1 MSNDPSTLGDFYAR
15 EFARIR
21 QGFDA
26 TGDGRAAALERAAV
40 VDAVISG
47 LYKSIVTPDLLS
59 PEGFCLV
66 ALGGY
71 GRRELFPHS
80 DIDLLFLF
88 ENEGALLRMKE
99 PVAALA
105 RNLWDLG
112 LRVSNTSRELADCG
126 QLHQDNLEFS
136 IALLDCRYLAG
147 EARLF
152 ARLRES
158 VLPHL
163 VARDRRDLIRRL
175 SDSTDDRRS
184 KHGNTIFHLEPNLKE
199 APGGLRDYHV
209 ARWLALILQLDETAQ
224 WIEPEK
230 HWPRGLGAATAGA
243 FDFLAATRAFIHF
256 RMDRDDNLL
265 TYELQDE
272 AAGAGIGTSPP
283 AALAAEEWMRRFFRH
298 ARAIDRLV
306 TALFDEAAPSR
317 TSLYGLFQD
326 WRSRLSTPEFSVVRG
341 RILPRQPSE
350 AFQDPAV
357 LLGLFEFAARHGLE
371 LSRDAERRVTEALP
385 HLNTIFGRLPGLW
398 QAFRA
403 ILVSPH
409 AARALRAMH
418 RLGVLDILFPEF
430 GAIDSLVVRDFYH
443 RYTVDEHSLLTLENL
458 DRLRPSQRGGA
469 SPEGGNQKFS
479 EILQELERPELLSL
493 ALLFHDVGK
502 GLTPG
507 DHVRGSLEAVE
518 RVFELFSL
526 PGEDRETVRFLIRD
540 HLIMS
545 ATLLRRDIF
554 DAETVRGFAEK
565 VGTPERLK
573 MLCLLTYADVK
584 SVNPEA
590 LTAWKAEMLWQLYAS
605 TANYLARSLDEERV
619 HPTQGGTEEE
629 AAISRVMERLQNA
642 ESHALL
648 AAFLEGFPR
657 RYLLTHSA
665 EEIAAHFGMAQ
676 RLARAESSHPETKA
690 IQVSLAARD
699 HSFELTVVTRDRP
712 FLFASLTGTLA
723 AWGMN
728 ILKAD
733 AFSNA
738 AGLVLD
744 TFRFAD
750 LFRTLELNPPER
762 ERFERCVVDVLWG
775 KTDLADLLRGRA
787 RPESTPRPKVQV
799 PTQVRFE
806 QDEAARPG
814 ESGPRTT
821 LLELVTYDRPGLL
834 YQISSTLAEL
844 GLNIE
849 IALIDTEGQKV
860 IDVFYLTA
868 KGAPLDGNLQE
879 KTRDALLE
887 KLR

>member
-1 MSNDPSTLGDFYAR
+1 MSDNSVLLSDFYAR

-21 QGFDA
+21 QGFA
-26 TGDGRAAALERAAV
+26 STGDGCAAALERAAA
-40 VDAVISG
+40 VDALVGRLYPSNVAPG
-47 LYKSIVTPDLLS
+47 LSS
-59 PEGFCLV
+59 PESFCLV

-80 DIDLLFLF
+80 DIDLLFLS
-88 ENEGALLRMKE
+88 EDTRTLVRMKE
-99 PVAALA
+99 RVAVLA
-105 RNLWDLG
+105 RTLWDAG
-112 LRVSNTSRELADCG
+112 LRVSNTSRELAECG
-126 QLHQDNLEFS
+126 ELHQDNLEFS

-147 EARLF
+147 DARLF
-152 ARLRES
+152 AKLRDR

-175 SDSTDDRRS
+175 GDATEDRRS

-209 ARWLALILQLDETAQ
+209 ARWLAVIFQLEETAQ
-224 WIEPEK
+224 WAVPEK
-230 HWPRGLGAATAGA
+230 HWPPALAAEAAGA
-243 FDFLAATRAFIHF
+243 FDFLASTRAFVHY

-272 AAGAGIGTSPP
+272 AAAAGIGSSSRAPLPP
-283 AALAAEEWMRRFFRH
+283 EDWMRRYFRH
-298 ARAIDRLV
+298 ARSIDRLV
-306 TALFDEAAPSR
+306 TALFDEAAPPR
-317 TSLYGLFQD
+317 ASLYGLFQD

-341 RILPRQPSE
+341 RILPRQPGE
-350 AFQDPAV
+350 TFQDPVV

-371 LSRDAERRVTEALP
+371 LSREAERRVTEALP
-385 HLNTIFGRLPGLW
+385 HVNEIVLRASSLW
-398 QAFRA
+398 QAFRL
-403 ILVSPH
+403 ILLAPH

-418 RLGVLDILFPEF
+418 RLGVLDRLFPEF
-430 GAIDSLVVRDFYH
+430 RAIDSLVVRDFYH
-443 RYTVDEHSLLTLENL
+443 RYTVDEHSLLTVENL
-458 DRLRPSQRGGA
+458 DRLRPAKRAGKALESW
-469 SPEGGNQKFS
+469 NQKFS
-479 EILQELERPELLSL
+479 EIFQELEQSELLYL

-502 GLTPG
+502 GLAPG

-518 RVFELFSL
+518 RVFDRLAL
-526 PGEDRETVRFLIRD
+526 PAEDRETVRFLIRD
-540 HLIMS
+540 HLMMS

-554 DAETVRGFAEK
+554 DAETVRSFAEK

-590 LTAWKAEMLWQLYAS
+590 LTPWKAEMLWQLYAS
-605 TANYLARSLDEERV
+605 TANDLARSLDEERV
-619 HPTQGGTEEE
+619 HSGAEEE
-629 AAISRVMERLQNA
+629 AAVARVMEKLEGGQSRA
-642 ESHALL
+642 PL

-657 RYLLTHSA
+657 RYLLSHSP
-665 EEIAAHFGMAQ
+665 EEIASHFRMAEQ
-676 RLARAESSHPETKA
+676 VAQAESSDRGGKA
-690 IQVSLAARD
+690 IQVALSARP

-738 AGLVLD
+738 AGIVLD

-762 ERFERCVVDVLWG
+762 ERFERCVVDVLSG
-775 KTDLADLLRGRA
+775 KADLAELLRGRA
-787 RPESTPRPKVQV
+787 RPESLSRPKVEV
-799 PTQVRFE
+799 PAQVRFE
-806 QDEAARPG
+806 QDKGA
-814 ESGPRTT
+814 RTT
-821 LLELVTYDRPGLL
+821 LLEVVTYDRPGLL
-834 YQISSTLAEL
+834 YQVSSTLAGL

-868 KGAPLDGNLQE
+868 QGAPLDDGLQA